1 MTTIHG
7 GLDTAELRSLGLR
20 AEEVIDDSARISPL
34 GTSKHVRRA
43 AASVDLSPDPDRDCL
58 ELRGR
63 LAEWLGVGTDHLLIG
78 NGSTEQAIRQVCL
91 DLVLLCNP
99 NNPTGL
105 YLDRA
110 SVNRIRAAIPPG
122 GLLVLGDAYRPL
134 SDDLWDSTPLL
145 DAGTVR
151 TALLRLGITVRDC
164 ASFGLPS
171 HIRVSVR
178 TAEECPQLV
187 SALRQVLG
195 R

>member
-1 MTTIHG
+1 MKTIHG

-43 AASVDLSPDPDRDCL
+43 AASVDLSSYPARDCL
-58 ELRGR
+58 DLGGR

-78 NGSTEQAIRQVCL
+78 NGSTEQAIRRVCL

-110 SVNRIRAAIPPG
+110 SVNRIRAAIPPR
-122 GLLVLGDAYRPL
+122 GLLVLDDADRPL
-134 SDDLWDSTPLL
+134 SDDPWDSTPLL
-145 DAGTVR
+145 DAATVR
-151 TALLRLGITVRDC
+151 SALLRVGITVRDC
-164 ASFGLPS
+164 GSFGLPG
-171 HIRVSVR
+171 HIRAAVR
-178 TAEECPQLV
+178 TAEECAQLV
-187 SALRQVLG
+187 SALRKVV
-195 R
+195 RR

>member
-7 GLDTAELRSLGLR
+7 GLNNAELRRLGLL
-20 AEEVIDDSARISPL
+20 AEEVIDFSASINHL
-34 GTSKHVRRA
+34 GTSERVRRA
-43 AASVDLSPDPDRDCL
+43 AASVDLASYPDRDCL
-58 ELRGR
+58 DLRGR
-63 LAEWLGVGTDHLLIG
+63 LAEWLGVGTDNLLIG
-78 NGSTEQAIRQVCL
+78 NGSTEQDIRQVCL

-99 NNPTGL
+99 NTPTGV

-122 GLLVLGDAYRPL
+122 GLLVLDDACRPL
-134 SDDLWDSTPLL
+134 SDDLWDSPLL

-151 TALLRLGITVRDC
+151 TALLRLGIAVRDC

-171 HIRVSVR
+171 HIRVAVR
-178 TAEECPQLV
+178 TAEECAQLV

>member
-7 GLDTAELRSLGLR
+7 GLNNAELRRLGLL
-20 AEEVIDDSARISPL
+20 AEEVIDYSARNSPL
-34 GTSKHVRRA
+34 GTSEHVRRA
-43 AASVDLSPDPDRDCL
+43 AASVDLPSYPDRDCL
-58 ELRGR
+58 DLRGR

-78 NGSTEQAIRQVCL
+78 NGSAEQAIRQVCL

-122 GLLVLGDAYRPL
+122 RLLVLDDGYRPL

-151 TALLRLGITVRDC
+151 TVLLRLGITVRNC
-164 ASFGLPS
+164 ASFGLPG
-171 HIRVSVR
+171 HIRVAVR
-178 TAEECPQLV
+178 VAEECAQLV
-187 SALRQVLG
+187 SAPRQVLG

>member
-1 MTTIHG
+1 MKTIDG
-7 GLDTAELRSLGLR
+7 GLDTAELRSSGLL
-20 AEEVIDDSARISPL
+20 AEEVTDDSARISPL

-43 AASVDLSPDPDRDCL
+43 AASVDLSSYPDRDCL

-63 LAEWLGVGTDHLLIG
+63 LAEWLGAGTDHLLIG
-78 NGSTEQAIRQVCL
+78 NGSTEQAMRQVCL

-110 SVNRIRAAIPPG
+110 RVNRIRAAIPPG
-122 GLLVLGDAYRPL
+122 GLLVLDDAYRPL

-151 TALLRLGITVRDC
+151 SALLRLGIAVRDC

-178 TAEECPQLV
+178 TAEECAQLV

>member
-7 GLDTAELRSLGLR
+7 GLDTAELRRLGLL
-20 AEEVIDDSARISPL
+20 AEEVIDYSARISPL
-34 GTSKHVRRA
+34 GTSGHVRRA
-43 AASVDLSPDPDRDCL
+43 GASVDLSSYPDRDCL
-58 ELRGR
+58 DLRGR

-78 NGSTEQAIRQVCL
+78 NGSAEQAIRQVCL

-122 GLLVLGDAYRPL
+122 RLLVLDDGYRPL

-145 DAGTVR
+145 DADTVR
-151 TALLRLGITVRDC
+151 TVLLRLGITVRNC
-164 ASFGLPS
+164 ASFGLPGQ
-171 HIRVSVR
+171 IRVAVR
-178 TAEECPQLV
+178 VAEECAQLV
-187 SALRQVLG
+187 SAPRQVLG